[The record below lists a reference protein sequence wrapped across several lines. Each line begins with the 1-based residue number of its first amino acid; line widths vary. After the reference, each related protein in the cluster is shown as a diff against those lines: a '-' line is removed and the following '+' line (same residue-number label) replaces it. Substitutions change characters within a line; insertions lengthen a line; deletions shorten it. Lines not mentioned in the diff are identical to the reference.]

1 MIAFGGDVHFEG
13 SSAQALHGGM
23 SAIAP
28 TLKAADLA
36 MVNLETAITTRGT
49 PDSKEFVF
57 RAPPTA
63 FSALHAAG
71 VDVVTQANNHGRDFG
86 TVGLNDSLAAARS
99 AHFPVVGIGHNREAA
114 FKPWRTTIRG
124 QRIAIIGATQV
135 IDSNLISSWTAG
147 PDHAGLASA
156 YDVTTLLSTVREARR
171 TADIVVVYLHWG
183 TELHAC
189 PTSRQRDIAPQL
201 AAAGADVVVGSHA
214 HVLLGAGYLEHSYVD
229 YGLGNFVFYTHGGVT
244 ARSGVLTLTLQRHW
258 VSKARWTPAV
268 INSGVPAPLSGA
280 SATSARESWRKLRGC
295 TGLSAQPA
303 PGRLG

>member
-1 MIAFGGDVHFEG
+1 
-13 SSAQALHGGM
+13 
-23 SAIAP
+23 
-28 TLKAADLA
+28 
-36 MVNLETAITTRGT
+36 
-49 PDSKEFVF
+49 
-57 RAPPTA
+57 
-63 FSALHAAG
+63 
-71 VDVVTQANNHGRDFG
+71 VVTQANNHGRDYG

-99 AHFPVVGIGHNREAA
+99 AHFPVVGIGRNRDAA

-124 QRIAIIGATQV
+124 QRIAVIGATQV

-156 YDVTTLLSTVREARR
+156 YDVTKLLSTVREVRR

-189 PTSRQRDIAPQL
+189 PTSKQLNLAPQL

-214 HVLLGAGYLEHSYVD
+214 HVLLGAGYLQHSYVD

-244 ARSGVLTLTLQRHW
+244 ARSGVLTLTLQRHS
-258 VSKARWTPAV
+258 VAKALWTPAA

-303 PGRLG
+303 PGTSRD